1 MNQLAAKTHVAWA
14 TGTVALFGASVC
26 ELPPGLHLSFAAW
39 APGDDTEN
47 STVPVG
53 MEPGPPV
60 TVAVKVVVA
69 PLTGLASNVSFTW
82 VVAELTVCKRTPLLP
97 PKAGSPV

>member
-1 MNQLAAKTHVAWA
+1 MNQLAARTHVAWA
-14 TGTVALFGASVC
+14 TGTEALFAASGC
-26 ELPPGLHLSFAAW
+26 ELPPGLHLSFAAC
-39 APGDDTEN
+39 APGDDAEN

-53 MEPGPPV
+53 MEPEPPV

-82 VVAELTVCKRTPLLP
+82 VVALLTVCERTPLLP
-97 PKAGSPV
+97 LKLGSPV